1 MVGHKLP
8 YDTIDALRAR
18 LEQLNPAFGRIGFL
32 PRFGCSDQSGPAGDP
47 TALSDAPFTPAIV
60 DYYQSDP
67 ISRASP
73 TMAACT
79 ATFAATPL
87 VAAAE

>member
-1 MVGHKLP
+1 MRCACGSSRSTRCSAASVFS
-8 YDTIDALRAR
+8 RASAA
-18 LEQLNPAFGRIGFL
+18 PI
-32 PRFGCSDQSGPAGDP
+32 QSGPSGDP
-47 TALSDAPFTPAIV
+47 AALSDAPFEPAIAN
-60 DYYQSDP
+60 YYQTDP